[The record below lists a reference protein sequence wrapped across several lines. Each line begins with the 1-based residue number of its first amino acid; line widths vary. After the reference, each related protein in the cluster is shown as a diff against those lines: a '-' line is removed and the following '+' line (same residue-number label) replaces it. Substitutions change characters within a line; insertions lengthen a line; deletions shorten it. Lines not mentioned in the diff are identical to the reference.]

1 MSASRSHASSLRPNG
16 LTLRPH
22 RSGNCTTTTGATTAA
37 VVTVRGIIVIGV
49 AAAGSTSVIPL
60 FRCASRMAV
69 GRTMILAA
77 ASVQAEL
84 SRAWLGSPTVL
95 EPQVAGIESVIVAR
109 TASQHQNL
117 QLAGGT
123 LQDRLHRLE
132 PGFVGVDKGVV
143 QDQARR
149 FALALRQQTRERD
162 SHQHRQLLA
171 GADAEAIEPFL
182 RPIPAQVGKAEAV
195 GVEDRLGAREHA
207 L

>member
-22 RSGNCTTTTGATTAA
+22 RSGNCTTTTGATAAA

-49 AAAGSTSVIPL
+49 AAAGSTSVIRL

-69 GRTMILAA
+69 GRTMIPAA

-84 SRAWLGSPTVL
+84 PPPQLAGPTVL
-95 EPQVAGIESVIVAR
+95 KPQVAGIEAVIVAR
-109 TASQHQNL
+109 AASQHQNL

-132 PGFVGVDKGVV
+132 PGFVSIDQGVV

-149 FALALRQQTRERD
+149 LALALRQQARERE

-171 GADAEAIEPFL
+171 SADA
-182 RPIPAQVGKAEAV
+182 
-195 GVEDRLGAREHA
+195 
-207 L
+207 